1 MEEKKFAEELRE
13 GIRNGTY
20 KFVPDENLANTL

>member
-20 KFVPDENLANTL
+20 KFRMKIQLITL